1 VALNMGDTPKPPLK
15 VANGVDLEGGRG
27 ERAPRVATV
36 RKRRGKL
43 GLPGFS
49 FGLASISEGV
59 SGQ

>member
-1 VALNMGDTPKPPLK
+1 MEGYHGDYAL
-15 VANGVDLEGGRG
+15 
-27 ERAPRVATV
+27 RVTTV
-36 RKRRGKL
+36 LGRRGKL